1 MAISSA
7 GVAGLKPG
15 VVDNAAARPAS
26 PFEGQMIFQ
35 KDTDQLLI
43 WNGSAWV
50 IPNQTTQNPEGLE
63 LITSG
68 ITATNGTVSNGIV
81 TIGSAVSSVTVS
93 GAFSSTYDH
102 YLIQVSGGAV
112 STQNELRLQ
121 MSGTTSGYYYQL
133 IYGTWSTGAISG
145 EGSKTATEWLYTG
158 MGATNGLVMNCQVYG
173 PYLATR
179 TRIVAP
185 YFGFTGDVGHVHGQ
199 LDNATQYTD
208 FVIKTSTGTMTGGT
222 IRVYGYRKL

>member
-1 MAISSA
+1 MASSFPTSIDNFTDPLA
-7 GVAGLKPG
+7 TSPLNSPSHSLQHSNLNDAVEKIETYMGLVFVK
-15 VVDNAAARPAS
+15 S
-26 PFEGQMIFQ
+26 Q
-35 KDTDQLLI
+35 
-43 WNGSAWV
+43 
-50 IPNQTTQNPEGLE
+50 
-63 LITSG
+63 
-68 ITATNGTVSNGIV
+68 

-93 GAFSSTYDH
+93 DAFSATYDN

-133 IYGTWSTGAISG
+133 IIGTWSATITG
-145 EGSKTATEWLYTG
+145 EGSKIATEWLYTG
-158 MGATNGLVMNCQVYG
+158 MGATNGLVMNCQVYL

-185 YFGFTGDVGHVHGQ
+185 YFGFVGDVGHVHGQ
-199 LDNATQYTD
+199 LDNATQYTG

-222 IRVYGYRKL
+222 IRVYGYRNS

>member
-1 MAISSA
+1 M
-7 GVAGLKPG
+7 GL
-15 VVDNAAARPAS
+15 V
-26 PFEGQMIFQ
+26 
-35 KDTDQLLI
+35 LI
-43 WNGSAWV
+43 KS
-50 IPNQTTQNPEGLE
+50 Q
-63 LITSG
+63 
-68 ITATNGTVSNGIV
+68 
-81 TIGSAVSSVTVS
+81 TIGTAVSTVTVTN
-93 GAFSSTYDH
+93 AFSSTYDH

-133 IYGTWSTGAISG
+133 IYGTWSTGTISG

-158 MGATNGLVMNCQVYG
+158 MGATNGLVMSCTVFEPNL
-173 PYLATR
+173 PTR

-208 FVIKTSTGTMTGGT
+208 FVIKTSTGTITGGT
-222 IRVYGYRKL
+222 IYVYGYRKA

>member
-1 MAISSA
+1 MAISNNTTGLRT
-7 GVAGLKPG
+7 GVCTSTT
-15 VVDNAAARPAS
+15 RPTA
-26 PFEGQMIFQ
+26 PYEGQMIYET
-35 KDTDQLLI
+35 DTDLTYVY
-43 WNGSAWV
+43 NGSSWQQVSGGTAV
-50 IPNQTTQNPEGLE
+50 GNSGLVFVK
-63 LITSG
+63 SQ
-68 ITATNGTVSNGIV
+68 

-93 GAFSSTYDH
+93 DAFSATYDN

-133 IYGTWSTGAISG
+133 ILGTWSATIAG
-145 EGSKTATEWLYTG
+145 EGSKIATEWLYTG
-158 MGATNGLVMNCQVYG
+158 MGATNGLVMNCQVYL

-185 YFGFTGDVGHVHGQ
+185 YFGFVGDVGHVHGQ
-199 LDNATQYTD
+199 LDNATQYTG

-222 IRVYGYRKL
+222 IRVYGYRNS